1 MEKPDPKKESFHG
14 YAVLGKLDVKSAE
27 DRKKLVDALRQGA
40 EDNPGA
46 VAACFNPRHGIRMKT
61 ADSTVDLVIC
71 FECLSVEVYIGDK
84 RAEKGFLTTGDPQE
98 VFDAVLKAAGV
109 KPAEPAAKEP

>member
-1 MEKPDPKKESFHG
+1 
-14 YAVLGKLDVKSAE
+14 
-27 DRKKLVDALRQGA
+27 
-40 EDNPGA
+40 
-46 VAACFNPRHGIRMKT
+46 MKT